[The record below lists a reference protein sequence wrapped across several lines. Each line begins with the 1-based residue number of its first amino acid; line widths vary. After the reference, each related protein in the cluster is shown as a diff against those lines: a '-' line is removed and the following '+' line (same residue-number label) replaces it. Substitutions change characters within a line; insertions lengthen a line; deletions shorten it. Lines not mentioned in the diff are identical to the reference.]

1 MTQAVD
7 RGSRL
12 QDCWHL
18 SRAFSVLRAV
28 PCTVGG
34 LAASW
39 LTLGQDRREGP
50 QGPSGCLS
58 PVARRVEQEAFLDVL
73 SLSIQWPI
81 DPSLS
86 PIHPEGNAV
95 REPGTLLRPAHVL
108 GLLACAGGRLWGT
121 GRLLLWEGVRA
132 AALLTL
138 GWVCRVSPDSAF
150 LPLGIRGWLEAADPC
165 EVPGPSTNEH

>member
-86 PIHPEGNAV
+86 PIHPPS
-95 REPGTLLRPAHVL
+95 PGTRAGSVSLRGWTAVGHRAAPALGRCEGSGTAHSRL
-108 GLLACAGGRLWGT
+108 GLQSVSRFCFPSSWHSGL
-121 GRLLLWEGVRA
+121 VRS
-132 AALLTL
+132 
-138 GWVCRVSPDSAF
+138 C
-150 LPLGIRGWLEAADPC
+150 
-165 EVPGPSTNEH
+165 